1 MPKTDN
7 AGIGP
12 MGAICHTPTSS
23 TSSAPGRAL
32 SALGLVGGESASSIN
47 NGGSMEAPF
56 SMQDATLGLPP
67 ISSRKEGVEAP
78 SSYVPDSPGDVPGSL
93 RAKHRGSPR
102 KGMAPSQS
110 DGEDERS
117 APRSAAA
124 AAAPGAMDPRQRMM
138 PAGPRMPESWQRG
151 DTIGTGSFGS
161 VFLGL
166 NNGTGGSPEKN
177 YLFFLVPLSLVIDNV
192 VFSAEYIT

>member
-7 AGIGP
+7 GGIGP
-12 MGAICHTPTSS
+12 MGGICHTPTGSSSS
-23 TSSAPGRAL
+23 TQGRAL

-47 NGGSMEAPF
+47 NGGSTDAPF

-78 SSYVPDSPGDVPGSL
+78 GSYVPDSPGDIPGSL
-93 RAKHRGSPR
+93 RSKHNRSPR
-102 KGMAPSQS
+102 KGMAPPQS
-110 DGEDERS
+110 DAEEGGS
-117 APRSAAA
+117 APRSPAAA
-124 AAAPGAMDPRQRMM
+124 AAVAAMEYHQRMM

-166 NNGTGGSPEKN
+166 NNGTGGLLQQKN
-177 YLFFLVPLSLVIDNV
+177 HLFFLVPLSLVIDSV
-192 VFSAEYIT
+192 ISSA